1 MVFDTNPDSDFE
13 DTDQQNAPMIRA
25 YQFRRDESDILEV
38 RRLGASI
45 EGKPLT
51 YEEPASLRKSLPGDD
66 T

>member
-1 MVFDTNPDSDFE
+1 
-13 DTDQQNAPMIRA
+13 MIRA

-66 T
+66 TWLAESDGKVPGFEYAGQ

>member
-1 MVFDTNPDSDFE
+1 
-13 DTDQQNAPMIRA
+13 MIRA
-25 YQFRRDESDILEV
+25 YQLKRDESDILEV
-38 RRLGASI
+38 RQLGASI